1 MKYTAAVL
9 ALASSAAAQSLQAVL
24 ANTTQLSALTGLAQ
38 PYLGQLG
45 MAQNI
50 TLLAPSNQ
58 AVAAFLNSSTAGA
71 VTSQPSLVQA
81 ILK

>member
-1 MKYTAAVL
+1 MKYTTAVL

-24 ANTTQLSALTGLAQ
+24 ANNTQLSQLANLAQ

-58 AVAAFLNSSTAGA
+58 AVSAFLNSSTAGA
-71 VTSQPSLVQA
+71 IGNQPTLVQA